1 MNGMDN
7 WSICYVYYDGEYQW
21 VEAGR
26 NIVLNGQFD
35 KVLPVREHVARQV
48 DKLFFDGEKLKLK
61 DGETLLSKTQLD
73 QQQYE
78 SDLQNGLVVDES
90 QSQIMEV
97 EF

>member
-1 MNGMDN
+1 MDN
-7 WSICYVYYDGEYQW
+7 WSICYIYRSGQYEW
-21 VEAGR
+21 VDAGK
-26 NIVLNGQFD
+26 NIVITQQYD

-78 SDLQNGLVVDES
+78 SDLQNGLVVDEP

>member
-1 MNGMDN
+1 MEN
-7 WSICYVYYDGEYQW
+7 WVICYVLKDGQYMW
-21 VEAGR
+21 ADAGK
-26 NIVLNGQFD
+26 NIVVTNQYD

-61 DGETLLSKTQLD
+61 EGETLLSKTQLD
-73 QQQYE
+73 QAQYE
-78 SDLQNGLVVDES
+78 SDLQNGLVVDEP

>member
-1 MNGMDN
+1 MDN
-7 WSICYVYYDGEYQW
+7 WAICYVLVDGEYQW
-21 VEAGR
+21 ADAGK
-26 NIVLNGQFD
+26 NLIITNQYD
-35 KVLPVREHVARQV
+35 KVIPVREHVARQV

-78 SDLQNGLVVDES
+78 SDLQNGLVVGES
-90 QSQIMEV
+90 QSEIMEV

>member
-1 MNGMDN
+1 MDS
-7 WSICYVYYDGEYQW
+7 WIICYVIRDGKYEWADSGKNLILTEEY
-21 VEAGR
+21 
-26 NIVLNGQFD
+26 D
-35 KVLPVREHVARQV
+35 KVIPVREHVARQV

-78 SDLQNGLVVDES
+78 SDLQNGLVVDEP

>member
-1 MNGMDN
+1 MDN
-7 WSICYVYYDGEYQW
+7 WTICYVYKDGKYEW
-21 VEAGR
+21 VESGK
-26 NIVLNGQFD
+26 NIVINQQYD
-35 KVLPVREHVARQV
+35 KVIPVREHVARQV

-78 SDLQNGLVVDES
+78 SDLQNGLIVDEP